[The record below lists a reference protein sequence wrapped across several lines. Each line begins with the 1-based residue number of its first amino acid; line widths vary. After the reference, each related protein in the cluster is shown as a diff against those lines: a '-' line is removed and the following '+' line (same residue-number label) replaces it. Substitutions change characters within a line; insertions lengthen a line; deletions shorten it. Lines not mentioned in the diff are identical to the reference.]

1 MIKREV
7 MMESENR
14 TGAGSRDGG
23 LGPAL
28 AVLIAAAA
36 IGALLAAAPLGD
48 LAVSLARDVGNNCS
62 AACLFGAVG
71 AALAAACVWDLLQP
85 ILEYEPVSH
94 MPDGDGYGP
103 HPGHD
108 NNLHGF
114 FYGEYAG
121 TTAGNNVTWTY

>member
-7 MMESENR
+7 MMALENR
-14 TGAGSRDGG
+14 TGVSSRDGG
-23 LGPAL
+23 LALAL
-28 AVLIAAAA
+28 AVLIAAAT
-36 IGALLAAAPLGD
+36 LAAWLTAAPLGD

-94 MPDGDGYGP
+94 DFDGYGP